1 MIMKNLL
8 TIISLVILSSC
19 AQSQSNDLKIPV
31 GSKKKAANEAVAVF
45 GEGCFWHAE
54 IVFQSLEGVRDAVS
68 GYAGG
73 SAANPS
79 YEAVCSGSTGHAEVV
94 KVYYD
99 TTKISYETL
108 VKAFF
113 ASMDPTE
120 LNRQG
125 NDAGTQYRSVAFYNN
140 IKEKQVIDAEIKRIN
155 DSKKY
160 SSKIVTQVLPYQN
173 FYEAEDYHQEYIFHH
188 PGNGY
193 VQMVSIPDYLAFRK
207 AFKGDF
213 KK

>member
-1 MIMKNLL
+1 MKNLFVIL
-8 TIISLVILSSC
+8 SLVIFSSC
-19 AQSQSNDLKIPV
+19 AQSQSNLKIPV
-31 GSKKKAANEAVAVF
+31 GSKKKTTNEAVAIF

-73 SAANPS
+73 EAVAPS

-125 NDAGTQYRSVAFYNN
+125 NDAGTQYRSVAFYTNQ
-140 IKEKQVIDAEIKRIN
+140 KEKQVIEAEIKRIT

-160 SSKIVTQVLPYQN
+160 SGKIVTQVLPYKN
-173 FYEAEDYHQEYIFHH
+173 FYEAEDYHQEYIVHN

-193 VQMVSIPDYLAFRK
+193 VQAVSIPDYLAFRK
-207 AFKGDF
+207 TFKGSF